1 MIPILCNKI
10 HSMIKKIRHLLD
22 EPAGKTL
29 TPNLNPGA
37 TKASQPTGAAWSWTR
52 MEKLAKDD
60 FILCSKCHSNEG
72 AVLLLNTCSKKW
84 AKQWFQFCG
93 VWTWHKKWNTIN
105 LCCWLH
111 FLIAFGPLP
120 SLPSSLNHLSLF
132 DRLHGLCLHF
142 LIALIAFAFTAF
154 FMAGWAAGA
163 TCAAALVLWPWAFGS
178 QQLPFPNSWSQFW
191 FDRIHVCLLFGHE
204 HHGNFWFQAL
214 MCSNWWL
221 ASSLVDELCSRRPTN
236 HWTDL
241 VNGWNNTWRI
251 GSDKQCNLHCEWGFL
266 RGWLGEQTKSNTHVN
281 KKNCDETQPTD
292 AQCTHKPP
300 HVLQQSKTPLKHSP
314 TKPLPQKTHNL
325 NSMLQSW
332 TQRIDWQLPWWWH
345 PTWCKQTTCHQRR
358 KTILQRHKLTPHLLF
373 GHGQSNTFSTDRL
386 KPQPVSASTA
396 TLPSTGSSCG
406 YLRCCINGNLITMT
420 IVVDHHPHYHIM
432 IIIAFAQIWDPF
444 RRVLTPIWG
453 HGDPKS

>member
-1 MIPILCNKI
+1 MT
-10 HSMIKKIRHLLD
+10 H
-22 EPAGKTL
+22 TL
-29 TPNLNPGA
+29 IAFALMA
-37 TKASQPTGAAWSWTR
+37 FMAFFMA
-52 MEKLAKDD
+52 
-60 FILCSKCHSNEG
+60 FI
-72 AVLLLNTCSKKW
+72 AFFI
-84 AKQWFQFCG
+84 AFMAF
-93 VWTWHKKWNTIN
+93 IA
-105 LCCWLH
+105 
-111 FLIAFGPLP
+111 FFIAFGPLP

-132 DRLHGLCLHF
+132 DWIDCLCLHCLLHGWVGRRCNMCSCLGSLAMSLWFSATSFSKF
-142 LIALIAFAFTAF
+142 LISVLIWSNPCLPA
-154 FMAGWAAGA
+154 
-163 TCAAALVLWPWAFGS
+163 LWPWTPRQFLIPS
-178 QQLPFPNSWSQFW
+178 IDVLQLMTRFFP
-191 FDRIHVCLLFGHE
+191 
-204 HHGNFWFQAL
+204 
-214 MCSNWWL
+214 
-221 ASSLVDELCSRRPTN
+221 
-236 HWTDL
+236 
-241 VNGWNNTWRI
+241 
-251 GSDKQCNLHCEWGFL
+251 
-266 RGWLGEQTKSNTHVN
+266 RGWTLFKKTNQSLNWSCQWVKQHLTHWIRQTMQPSLWMGVPPGLAWETN
-281 KKNCDETQPTD
+281 KKQHTREQKKLRWNTTD
-292 AQCTHKPP
+292 WRTMHTHKPP

-432 IIIAFAQIWDPF
+432 IIIAFARIWDPF